1 MKKKNAFVCFA
12 ASGLLSLVSPPCHA
26 ESGTVDIVLAAS
38 SNVYAVQMA
47 DTTVTARGGNGTV
60 TFVRSSG
67 APFVEGASATVEY
80 ASFSKKTLSGFE
92 LEADAVATFSSE
104 DTLLL
109 LFKRESG
116 DLAAGTSGEG
126 TLYLAGGS
134 GRFAGVDGQCKYKVD
149 NLPGNWNVT
158 IAKCEWIYSFPYR

>member
-1 MKKKNAFVCFA
+1 MKKTHELVCFIA
-12 ASGLLSLVSPPCHA
+12 AGLLSLVSAPGYA
-26 ESGTVDIVLAAS
+26 ESGTVDIVLAGI

-67 APFVEGASATVEY
+67 APFVEGASATVQY
-80 ASFSKKTLSGFE
+80 ASFSKKTPSGFE
-92 LEADAVATFSSE
+92 LEARCCDILIE

-109 LFKRESG
+109 LFKRQSG

-126 TLYLAGGS
+126 TLHLMGGT
-134 GRFAGVDGQCKYKVD
+134 GHFAGVSGQCTYKVD

-158 IAKCEWIYSFPYR
+158 IAKCEWNYSFPYR

>member
-1 MKKKNAFVCFA
+1 MNKNYPFA
-12 ASGLLSLVSPPCHA
+12 CLVAAGLLSLGSAPCRA
-26 ESGTVDIVLAAS
+26 ETGTADIVLAAI
-38 SNVYAVQMA
+38 SNVYTVQMA

-60 TFVRSSG
+60 TVVRSSG
-67 APFVEGASATVEY
+67 APFVEGASATVQY
-80 ASFSKKTLSGFE
+80 ASFSKKTPSGFE
-92 LEADAVATFSSE
+92 LEADGVATFSSE

-109 LFKRESG
+109 LFKRQSG

-126 TLYLAGGS
+126 TLYLTGGS
-134 GRFAGVDGQCKYKVD
+134 GHFAGVDGQCKYKVD

>member
-1 MKKKNAFVCFA
+1 MKKNNGFVCFVVA
-12 ASGLLSLVSPPCHA
+12 ALCSLVSVPIHA
-26 ESGTVDIVLAAS
+26 ESGTVDIVLSAM
-38 SNVYAVQMA
+38 SNVYAVQMG

-60 TFVRSSG
+60 TIIRSSG
-67 APFVEGASATVEY
+67 APFVEGASATVQY
-80 ASFSKKTLSGFE
+80 ASFSKKTPSGFE
-92 LEADAVATFSSE
+92 LEADGVATFSSG

-109 LFKRESG
+109 LFKRQSG

-126 TLYLAGGS
+126 TLHLTGES
-134 GRFAGVDGQCKYKVD
+134 GRFAGVKGQCTYKVE